1 MFVTFISIHL
11 VIICVVFLWRTYE
24 MHRLYPLN
32 PGVTHPRKT
41 NVVANVLSC
50 KAQCHFLTMDSHI
63 TTLCNELSKFSMEV
77 VPPYTLDNISVEP
90 ILQDQIII
98 AQLSDKGFQIIK
110 LMLSQK
116 LEKYKFL
123 CQYS

>member
-1 MFVTFISIHL
+1 
-11 VIICVVFLWRTYE
+11 
-24 MHRLYPLN
+24 
-32 PGVTHPRKT
+32 
-41 NVVANVLSC
+41 
-50 KAQCHFLTMDSHI
+50 MDSHI